1 MGTKSDKIHKIRRSL
16 AKWYAAKTARVT
28 KKANRQYI
36 KYGMSLR
43 ARKTAALQI
52 LPNGGLL

>member
-1 MGTKSDKIHKIRRSL
+1 MGAKSDKIHKILRSL
-16 AKWYAAKTARVT
+16 AKWYAAKTNRVT

-43 ARKTAALQI
+43 ARKTDAPQI

>member
-1 MGTKSDKIHKIRRSL
+1 MDAKSDKIHKIHRPL
-16 AKWYAAKTARVT
+16 AKWYVAKSACVT

-43 ARKTAALQI
+43 VRKTDSLQI
-52 LPNGGLL
+52 LSNGGLL

>member
-1 MGTKSDKIHKIRRSL
+1 MDAKSDKIHKIRRPL
-16 AKWYAAKTARVT
+16 AKWYAAKSAYVT

-43 ARKTAALQI
+43 ARKTDALQI